1 MGSDGSWL
9 VQLELNACGLL
20 NMICRSCRCHEVN
33 DSELVTM
40 HSVISCPI
48 QLAHWRPMVDSLDTR
63 ALSSV
68 MIELQ
73 S

>member
-1 MGSDGSWL
+1 
-9 VQLELNACGLL
+9 
-20 NMICRSCRCHEVN
+20 MICRSCRCHEVN